1 MSRRVHR
8 LTRLKRL
15 TTNNGLNCNSFGS
28 RTRHIFR
35 FLNNTGYRRPMQPIP
50 ARPTSI
56 FLSLA
61 GLAFVLAP
69 TLVAAKPK
77 AQDKAS
83 PPVHAMVAA
92 KAAFEARSIPRLLQA
107 ERDLHRDPL
116 RIWPAYWRSQLVVTS
131 QPFSES
137 ARQAAQVFAQG
148 NPGHALVRALYRDWG
163 ISSLQ
168 SAPWPKAS
176 EVVRHI
182 PDDLDN
188 ASLRCAQARLRTDLT
203 LGMLLELAQGQEAAL
218 GCYGLLEDLAA
229 RGQIDAATFR
239 DRARAMAA
247 SGELKTAERF
257 WANQKALGSLSR
269 SEQSLLRLLAR
280 AQVRSTQ
287 AAALFQKTKNTFSPE
302 QRAFAQFAIG
312 SRLWLRSDPRSWPLI
327 REGFGSVSSQ
337 PPVLLE
343 SAARA
348 SLRVG
353 DWAALRQIL
362 ASMPASLQRQDHWAY
377 WRGWLAQQIGQ
388 PDQARAIWGS
398 IPVGWGFYQILTAEA
413 LGRPI
418 LTPPPDTRVRQ
429 LIAEQRARLADHPSL
444 YRGLALSSLG
454 LRTEAS
460 LEWNGLIRDLPDA
473 ALLAASQLAFE
484 AGHPDRGIA
493 AAIRT
498 QQSHDLSLRYPIFHR
513 REIDSANRAQPLE
526 VAWVL
531 GLMRQESRFLPA
543 VRSPVGAV
551 GLMQIMPKTATSVAR
566 EMGLKGFRLRRLTEP
581 QTNISLGIHYLR
593 DLSNDFQGSAI
604 LATAAYNA
612 GPSRSRLWSGQLT
625 QSVPGAAFA
634 ESIPFSET
642 RGYVKQVLANTVVY
656 QGLLRQSGQP
666 GLLNEWLAQI
676 GPGSSRLAIHP

>member
-35 FLNNTGYRRPMQPIP
+35 FLNNTGYGRPMQPIS

-148 NPGHALVRALYRDWG
+148 NPGHVLVRALYRDWG

-176 EVVRHI
+176 EVVRQI
-182 PDDLDN
+182 PNDLDN

-239 DRARAMAA
+239 DRP
-247 SGELKTAERF
+247 SHGRF
-257 WANQKALGSLSR
+257 G
-269 SEQSLLRLLAR
+269 R
-280 AQVRSTQ
+280 AQ
-287 AAALFQKTKNTFSPE
+287 
-302 QRAFAQFAIG
+302 
-312 SRLWLRSDPRSWPLI
+312 
-327 REGFGSVSSQ
+327 
-337 PPVLLE
+337 
-343 SAARA
+343 
-348 SLRVG
+348 
-353 DWAALRQIL
+353 
-362 ASMPASLQRQDHWAY
+362 
-377 WRGWLAQQIGQ
+377 
-388 PDQARAIWGS
+388 
-398 IPVGWGFYQILTAEA
+398 
-413 LGRPI
+413 
-418 LTPPPDTRVRQ
+418 
-429 LIAEQRARLADHPSL
+429 
-444 YRGLALSSLG
+444 
-454 LRTEAS
+454 
-460 LEWNGLIRDLPDA
+460 
-473 ALLAASQLAFE
+473 
-484 AGHPDRGIA
+484 
-493 AAIRT
+493 
-498 QQSHDLSLRYPIFHR
+498 
-513 REIDSANRAQPLE
+513 DS
-526 VAWVL
+526 
-531 GLMRQESRFLPA
+531 
-543 VRSPVGAV
+543 
-551 GLMQIMPKTATSVAR
+551 
-566 EMGLKGFRLRRLTEP
+566 
-581 QTNISLGIHYLR
+581 
-593 DLSNDFQGSAI
+593 
-604 LATAAYNA
+604 
-612 GPSRSRLWSGQLT
+612 
-625 QSVPGAAFA
+625 
-634 ESIPFSET
+634 
-642 RGYVKQVLANTVVY
+642 
-656 QGLLRQSGQP
+656 
-666 GLLNEWLAQI
+666 
-676 GPGSSRLAIHP
+676 